1 MDNQEIS
8 LSVLFTFCA
17 LFVVAS
23 VFCFV
28 WFRQHGENESS
39 RYGAFD
45 AGKWLLICLTI
56 LAVVILIGSTLL
68 LLFEYSFYS

>member
-17 LFVVAS
+17 LLIVAGAFCVV
-23 VFCFV
+23 
-28 WFRQHGENESS
+28 WLRQRVENGSGRCET
-39 RYGAFD
+39 FD

-56 LAVVILIGSTLL
+56 LAVIILIGSAL
-68 LLFEYSFYS
+68 LLFFEYSLYR